1 MIWSIAAGWW
11 VLVFGVGRGSKG
23 GNESAA
29 APARSGSHV
38 EHEPAFFKMQWPTTS
53 SQQQQQQ
60 QQQQGA
66 ATSSSHVEICV

>member
-38 EHEPAFFKMQWPTTS
+38 EHEPAFFKMQRPTTS
-53 SQQQQQQ
+53 SQQQ

-66 ATSSSHVEICV
+66 ATSSSHVEIHV